1 MAQLVKIV
9 AIRPHPVVSANSLKL
24 GHAYEGLLFYIPLK
38 YECGYL
44 FRREV
49 YGDIVKGKCP

>member
-9 AIRPHPVVSANSLKL
+9 AIRPHPVVSADSSKI
-24 GHAYEGLLFYIPLK
+24 GHACEGLLVYIPLK
-38 YECGYL
+38 YVRGYL

-49 YGDIVKGKCP
+49 HGDIVKGKCP